1 MFVYCSCLT
10 NGSCYYLQ
18 VKIAEFSETPDD
30 FLRKYDELKSKNV
43 RNLDPL
49 VYLLSKLSE
58 DKEVRNAG
66 NKMTKKQTMWLSLT
80 CNKPVQAC

>member
-1 MFVYCSCLT
+1 MYEKQCLLCCSCLT
-10 NGSCYYLQ
+10 DANCYCFQ

-58 DKEVRNAG
+58 DKEVRNAV
-66 NKMTKKQTMWLSLT
+66 NKNDTKTDYVAVTDQ
-80 CNKPVQAC
+80 